1 MPLIDLFVLLIFN
14 SLGAIGVLNQF
25 NVYKCIDCK
34 EENLWNKEN
43 NAFSKELYFQLQK
56 KIKLKISKQLNDFAD
71 TFHTVS
77 LLLRTK
83 YNGKIKK
90 RITEN
95 RKGLIEFISMHSS
108 KFDRCY

>member
-1 MPLIDLFVLLIFN
+1 MYTNVLTVKKKTYGIKKIMHFQKNFIFN
-14 SLGAIGVLNQF
+14 
-25 NVYKCIDCK
+25 YK
-34 EENLWNKEN
+34 
-43 NAFSKELYFQLQK
+43 K
-56 KIKLKISKQLNDFAD
+56 KKKLKISKQLNDFAD